1 MKRLLRDILV
11 SLIAISLLLGSCV
24 SDEKTQGRTQSP
36 ESRPSPAGPPS
47 SGRTQ
52 SPEQVSTDNV
62 RVRGK
67 AQCQITEVD
76 WPFVQVKI
84 TNLSNFPA
92 SIRCWVLHATT
103 GTWREMNVFLRA
115 KGSDRFP
122 GDSIVKYMGPFCGES
137 AGSLI
142 SAHHIE
148 YWRVR

>member
-11 SLIAISLLLGSCV
+11 SLIATSLLLGSCV
-24 SDEKTQGRTQSP
+24 SDKKTQGRTQSP
-36 ESRPSPAGPPS
+36 ESR
-47 SGRTQ
+47 TQ
-52 SPEQVSTDNV
+52 SPEPVLTENA
-62 RVRGK
+62 RHRGK

-115 KGSDRFP
+115 KGSDKFP